1 MESNSIAIVK
11 LRKGGNIPGIGLS
24 VGPETV
30 RHIAKLARVKV
41 EEEEVAKF
49 SEQFSRILEFFNELD
64 KIDVSNV
71 EPMYHVIPLENV
83 LREDKP
89 SQPLD
94 VEDALKNAPERKDKY
109 FKAPPI
115 I

>member
-1 MESNSIAIVK
+1 MSI
-11 LRKGGNIPGIGLS
+11 
-24 VGPETV
+24 GPETV
-30 RHIAKLARVKV
+30 RHIAKLARIKV
-41 EEEEVAKF
+41 DDEEVSKF

-64 KIDVSNV
+64 KIDVSDV

-83 LREDKP
+83 LRDDEP
-89 SQPLD
+89 SQPLS
-94 VEDALKNAPERKDKY
+94 VEDALKNAPEKKDKY